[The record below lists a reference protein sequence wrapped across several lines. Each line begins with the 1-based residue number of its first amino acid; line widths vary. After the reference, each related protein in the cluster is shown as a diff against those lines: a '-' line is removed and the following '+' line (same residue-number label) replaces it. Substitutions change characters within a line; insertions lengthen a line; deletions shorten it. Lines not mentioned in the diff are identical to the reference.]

1 MLGHAP
7 YERPELVFASD
18 TTGTLSF
25 CLRDSALS
33 FKKDCLA
40 PSAPA
45 KAGFSRVPSVFSPAR
60 TGRLRVLFLRRTAR
74 SEVENCRQ
82 RTCRTAQH
90 RGFLS

>member
-60 TGRLRVLFLRRTAR
+60 IGLLRVSLLRRIASLRPLFLKA
-74 SEVENCRQ
+74 SKGEIQ
-82 RTCRTAQH
+82 
-90 RGFLS
+90 LSVAG